1 MKKKQT
7 DSNIDN
13 LKLSE
18 RILRMIRRDWKTV
31 PNMLSYFRLLLIP
44 VFIVLY
50 IHYKN
55 YTAAAA
61 IILLSGLTDVA
72 DGFIARKFNMV
83 SDLGKALDPLA
94 DKLTQLAIFI
104 CLGERYRLIIL
115 FVCILAIK
123 EIAMML
129 MGMLIM
135 KRTGQVNSA
144 KWYGKMTTFVTE
156 ATALI
161 LVFVPDIS
169 SIIADI
175 LILVSMTCV
184 LFSFVMYLRRYID
197 ILNSTDGKKEQK

>member
-1 MKKKQT
+1 MDRQI
-7 DSNIDN
+7 DSGRDN
-13 LKLSE
+13 SKLSE
-18 RILRMIRRDWKTV
+18 RIFGIIRRDWKTV

-50 IHYKN
+50 ICHKN
-55 YTAAAA
+55 YSAAAA

-72 DGFIARKFNMV
+72 DGIIARKFNMV

-104 CLGERYRLIIL
+104 CLAGRYKLIIL

-123 EIAMML
+123 EVVMMA

-144 KWYGKMTTFVTE
+144 RWYGKMTTFVTE
-156 ATALI
+156 ATALV

-175 LILVSMTCV
+175 LILASMTCA

-197 ILNSTDGKKEQK
+197 ILNSANGKKEGE